1 MLDDLRHRIRAIER
15 PATFAE
21 GTAALSLG
29 VPEVDALLGGGFARG
44 ALHEIAA
51 LSEAHLPTA
60 TGFVVGLGQAVCG
73 ATVWLAEDMGIAESG
88 ALYGPGLHG
97 GGIAPER
104 LLTVTVAHRRDLLWA
119 MEEALRCRSVRLVVG
134 EMRAGALDAIAV
146 RRLSLA
152 AAETGALAL
161 LLRAAPPDDASTA
174 ATRWIVRAVPA
185 SPSPAGG
192 DEERAPEASHFTAHL
207 TRNRRGPLGSW
218 LLTWSDDDGFQ
229 LAAHAQPLAAAA
241 VDRPSRAVA

>member
-1 MLDDLRHRIRAIER
+1 MLDDLRHRIRALER

-21 GTAALSLG
+21 GMAALSLG

-88 ALYGPGLHG
+88 ALYGPGLDG
-97 GGIAPER
+97 SGIAPER

-119 MEEALRCRSVRLVVG
+119 MEEALRCRSVRCG
-134 EMRAGALDAIAV
+134 RRDARRRARCHRGAAALACRGGDRRARASLARRSAR
-146 RRLSLA
+146 RRLHRRDTMDR
-152 AAETGALAL
+152 EGGA
-161 LLRAAPPDDASTA
+161 R
-174 ATRWIVRAVPA
+174 
-185 SPSPAGG
+185 
-192 DEERAPEASHFTAHL
+192 FTL
-207 TRNRRGPLGSW
+207 PCRG
-218 LLTWSDDDGFQ
+218 
-229 LAAHAQPLAAAA
+229 
-241 VDRPSRAVA
+241 R